1 VKDVLKAL
9 VVYLTIPMEPMSWRS
24 ITNALCAIFG
34 IIITSV
40 VTQNALFMENNP
52 LIQGKRAICSLNLN
66 IMKIFSFFYV
76 VTLLLLFTGCNRT
89 KNTIPLEDKKA
100 LEAFFELLVKDHNYA
115 YTLFGSKPV
124 SIAGYNGWDPT
135 SFETLILEKGWT
147 SWCKYSYLFPS
158 QNFVLR
164 RLDFGSRYWINY
176 RGILII
182 NKQAA
187 LNTLRTHLQ
196 LIQNYLQVDFTAEK
210 LLGNLLEDD
219 QLLTKLTQRG
229 DMLGILLG
237 YGKANAIN
245 FEKRLSL
252 SLYIHEATLPPLKE
266 NLEGLN
272 PLSLLF
278 VKGYA
283 RSKLEPSFTFSSLDL
298 SFLIQELNKI
308 TEINAAFELEKS
320 DYPLDNIQTPIFNA
334 VLEDEETKQLYK
346 DYSAMRNKI
355 EEAYKDK
362 PIFEVTINQWMNN

>member
-1 VKDVLKAL
+1 MQ
-9 VVYLTIPMEPMSWRS
+9 IS
-24 ITNALCAIFG
+24 
-34 IIITSV
+34 
-40 VTQNALFMENNP
+40 
-52 LIQGKRAICSLNLN
+52 
-66 IMKIFSFFYV
+66 SFFFV
-76 VTLLLLFTGCNRT
+76 FTLLLLFTGCDRT
-89 KNTIPLEDKKA
+89 QNTIPLEDKKA
-100 LEAFFELLVKDHNYA
+100 LEEFFELLVKDNDYA

-124 SIAGYNGWDPT
+124 SIADYNSWNPT
-135 SFETLILEKGWT
+135 SFETLIFERGWA

-164 RLDFGSRYWINY
+164 RLNLGSKYGINY
-176 RGILII
+176 REILVI
-182 NKQAA
+182 NKQAV

-196 LIQNYLQVDFTAEK
+196 LIQEHLQVDFTAEM
-210 LLGNLLEDD
+210 LLSKLLEDD

-237 YGKANAIN
+237 YGKTNAIN

-283 RSKLEPSFTFSSLDL
+283 RSKFVPSSASPSLDL

-308 TEINAAFELEKS
+308 TEIDAAFELEKS
-320 DYPLDNIQTPIFNA
+320 DYPLDKIQTPIFNA